1 MSKILSGRLAAH
13 RPILQVVF
21 ASFAGS
27 TIEWYDF
34 SIFSASSALVFNK
47 IFFANFDPLVGLLLS
62 LLTYGIGY
70 VARPAGALIFGH
82 FGDRIGRKPVLIVTF
97 LMMGGATILMGLLP
111 SYASIGTL
119 APILLAL
126 LRIVQGLALGG
137 EYGGAALLV
146 TETCPPQRRGLFS
159 SAALIGL
166 ATGSML
172 GTAVFGLFSL
182 LPTEQFLSWGWRIP
196 FLLSILLV
204 VIGLWLR
211 MRVDETPDFQRVERS
226 KKILRLPIA
235 TVLRQDLKRVLL
247 ICGARTG
254 ETMQYNVTAV
264 FALSYATKYQGVHPA
279 IFLTAISVSSLLSI
293 FVTPFSGAMSDR
305 YGRRPIGRLAGL
317 TAVVFGATFIP
328 LVSSGSDALVML
340 AVVSMLGISAGIG
353 NSLPSAYFPEL
364 FPVEVRYTAISL
376 GYQMGT
382 VVGGLTPAIC
392 TLLFMHFGIAAI
404 AGYLVVA
411 GLLVFACFT
420 ALPETL
426 AVGQPAQAEMGGQ
439 WQESRP
445 QQ

>member
-1 MSKILSGRLAAH
+1 MSNLLSGRLAAH

-21 ASFAGS
+21 ASLAGS

-47 IFFANFDPLVGLLLS
+47 IFFTNFDPMSGLLLS

-82 FGDRIGRKPVLIVTF
+82 FGDRVGRKPVLIVTF
-97 LMMGGATILMGLLP
+97 LMMGIATTLMGLLP
-111 SYASIGTL
+111 SYASIGTA

-126 LRIVQGLALGG
+126 LRVVQGLALGG

-146 TETCPPQRRGLFS
+146 TETCPPRRRGLFS

-172 GTAVFGLFSL
+172 GTAVFGLFSV
-182 LPTEQFLSWGWRIP
+182 LPTAQFLSWGWRIP
-196 FLLSILLV
+196 FLLSIFLV
-204 VIGLWLR
+204 AIGLWLR
-211 MRVDETPDFQRVERS
+211 MRVEETPDFKRVERS
-226 KKILRLPIA
+226 KKILRVPIVS
-235 TVLRQDLKRVLL
+235 VLRNDLKRVLL

-264 FALSYATKYQGVHPA
+264 FALSYAVKYKDVHPA
-279 IFLTAISVSSLLSI
+279 IFLTAISVSSLLAI
-293 FVTPFSGAMSDR
+293 FITPFSGAMSDKF
-305 YGRRPIGRLAGL
+305 GRRPIGRLAGL

-328 LVSSGSDALVML
+328 MISTGSSAWIML
-340 AVVSMLGISAGIG
+340 GVISMLGISAGIG

-364 FPVEVRYTAISL
+364 FPIEVRYTAISL

-392 TLLFMHFGIAAI
+392 TVLFMHFGITAI

-426 AVGQPAQAEMGGQ
+426 TAGESIPTEIGGR
-439 WQESRP
+439 WQES
-445 QQ
+445 QT